1 MNKKLFAASACR
13 VCERFSSTRCGTL
26 ISVASEYDYAYVV
39 MKHTWW
45 VKDIFMLYIDVTKNN
60 ISI

>member
-1 MNKKLFAASACR
+1 MNKKLFAASVEC
-13 VCERFSSTRCGTL
+13 VERFSSTRCGTL
-26 ISVASEYDYAYVV
+26 IFVASEYDYAYVV

>member
-1 MNKKLFAASACR
+1 MNKKLFAASVAC
-13 VCERFSSTRCGTL
+13 VERFSSTRCGTL

-45 VKDIFMLYIDVTKNN
+45 VKDIFMQ
-60 ISI
+60 